1 MVMNTSVG
9 LEDRSKYTERNP
21 KPKSGKDE
29 KTVMAQ
35 LFPRMEVER
44 ITAIEYHI
52 AWNNKAM

>member
-1 MVMNTSVG
+1 MNTSVG

-52 AWNNKAM
+52 A